1 MKIAILGYGV
11 EGQAAYE
18 YWRNSDHNSNH
29 ERNEITICDLNEALV
44 VPSGAA
50 AQLGDDYL
58 ANLDRFDVIVRSP
71 HLHPR
76 LIIAANNQATLD
88 AVTSNTNEFLRVCPT
103 PNVIGITGTKG
114 KGTTATLIAKM
125 LEASG
130 KRVHLGGNIGI
141 AALDLLK
148 NDIQPDDCVV
158 LELSSFQLIDLR
170 QSPHI
175 AVCLMVTAEHLDW
188 HEDIEEYI
196 AAKQQLFI
204 HQDEIDI
211 AIYYPANENSVSIAD
226 ASIGQQLPYL
236 EQPGAYID
244 NDTIVIDGQAIC
256 QTSELQLLG
265 THNLQNVCAAVTA
278 AWQVTQDATAMRSV
292 LTSFSGLPYRL
303 EFVRELNGVRYYND
317 SFGTTP
323 ETAIVALQ
331 AFIAPKIII
340 LGGSD
345 KGASYDELGM
355 VVKDKD
361 VRQVV
366 LIGDQAAS
374 IQARLEAVGFDS
386 FVSGG
391 QTMIEIVETA
401 RGLAQTG
408 DVILLSTACAS
419 FDMFKDY
426 KDRGAQFSQAVQA
439 LV

>member
-1 MKIAILGYGV
+1 MNIAILGFGL
-11 EGQAAYE
+11 EGRAAYD
-18 YWRNSDHNSNH
+18 YWQDAND
-29 ERNEITICDLNEALV
+29 ITICDQNSELK
-44 VPSGAA
+44 VPEGVG
-50 AQLGDDYL
+50 AQLGQNYL
-58 ANLDRFDVIVRSP
+58 NNLDQFDLIVRSP
-71 HLHPR
+71 HVHPR
-76 LIIAANNQATLD
+76 LIVAANNQMVLD
-88 AVTSNTNEFLRVCPT
+88 KVTSNTNEFLRVCPT
-103 PNVIGITGTKG
+103 PNVIGVTGTKG
-114 KGTTATLIAKM
+114 KGTTATLITNM

-130 KRVHLGGNIGI
+130 KRVHLGGNIGV

-148 NDIQPDDCVV
+148 KDIQPDEFVV

-175 AVCLMVTAEHLDW
+175 AICLMVVSEHLDW
-188 HEDIEEYI
+188 HENIEEYI
-196 AAKQQLFI
+196 ATKQQLFI
-204 HQDEIDI
+204 HQTQSDI
-211 AIYYPANENSVSIAD
+211 AIYYPANKNSVSIAN
-226 ASIGQQLPYL
+226 ASLGQHLPYF
-236 EQPGAYID
+236 EQPGAYVD
-244 NDTIVIDGQAIC
+244 NNLVVIDGQTIC

-265 THNLQNVCAAVTA
+265 AHNLQNVCAAVTA
-278 AWQVTQDATAMRSV
+278 AWQVTQDAAAMRSV

-323 ETAIVALQ
+323 ETATVAMQ
-331 AFIAPKIII
+331 AFAAPKIII

-345 KGASYDELGM
+345 KGASYDELAT
-355 VVKDKD
+355 VVKDND

-374 IQARLEAVGFDS
+374 IQASLEAVGFDS

-391 QTMIEIVETA
+391 QTMTEIVQVA
-401 RGLAQTG
+401 RGLAQPG
-408 DVILLSTACAS
+408 DVVLLSTACAS